1 VRWTRWKVGSRRA
14 RGEQLDAQGA
24 PRERTG
30 LDKWKDDPV
39 SDLYSADRVR
49 ADLLDLRELVDNA
62 VEDPNEIRGAWR
74 RPSTEAQR
82 MLTAWRAQAS

>member
-1 VRWTRWKVGSRRA
+1 LAADVRAA
-14 RGEQLDAQGA
+14 RCPACA
-24 PRERTG
+24 RERTG

-62 VEDPNEIRGAWR
+62 VEDPNEIRGAEEGGL
-74 RPSTEAQR
+74 STE
-82 MLTAWRAQAS
+82 LTALRAQAS